1 MNLTLFLG
9 CCWHSLQKGIK
20 IDDTYKTYVH
30 GSELDVFIMNGTRR
44 YIAQVWP
51 GATNMPDFLHPNAQ
65 KWWSKEV
72 VEFHDLIPFD
82 GLWLDMNEPAN
93 FCSGP
98 NCYFSPDVKCLRIDK
113 CCMVCNNTNLSR
125 WDDPPYKINVLGTH
139 EPIYTQTVAMVA
151 EHYGGVRAYDAHNIY
166 GTTETIATYYALK
179 EVSIIIFPPYTKTCC
194 WPCTIRS
201 TPSKLTSANFFFKWS
216 KGSPTLNNML

>member
-1 MNLTLFLG
+1 
-9 CCWHSLQKGIK
+9 
-20 IDDTYKTYVH
+20 
-30 GSELDVFIMNGTRR
+30 
-44 YIAQVWP
+44 
-51 GATNMPDFLHPNAQ
+51 
-65 KWWSKEV
+65 
-72 VEFHDLIPFD
+72 
-82 GLWLDMNEPAN
+82 
-93 FCSGP
+93 
-98 NCYFSPDVKCLRIDK
+98 
-113 CCMVCNNTNLSR
+113 MVCNNTNLSR

-201 TPSKLTSANFFFKWS
+201 TPSKLTSANFFLKWS